1 MLKIILLVRYNF
13 ALLIY
18 AGLHVD
24 FHVDFLFYMDSKCVF
39 LMFIHEFM
47 LILKMKLLELWT
59 NSPEQVATVF
69 SVY

>member
-18 AGLHVD
+18 AGL
-24 FHVDFLFYMDSKCVF
+24 HVDFLFYMDSKCVF